1 MNNSSDALFAPRLAD
16 MAERCHRDGCSVFSR
31 FFDERQCAEAEQ
43 WCRYNAGDLQY
54 GFFGGFSDARRR
66 ILAFYHD
73 YSAEYITE
81 ELPIVCLT
89 FIFRNEDRLSHRDF
103 LGSFMALK
111 LKRDTIGD
119 IVIKEGMAQAAV
131 NETAARDIT
140 MSISK
145 IGRTG
150 VKITDSRPFELTLAE
165 TEEFRETSCTAA
177 SLRLDCIVAA
187 AAKISRE
194 KAAALIRSE
203 KTEVNHL
210 PVSSVS
216 AELKEGDILS
226 IRGCG
231 RFILSGINGTTKK
244 GRIHIILKKYI

>member
-1 MNNSSDALFAPRLAD
+1 
-16 MAERCHRDGCSVFSR
+16 MAETCFRRDVPTNTDFLNLS
-31 FFDERQCAEAEQ
+31 EQ
-43 WCRYNAGDLQY
+43 TIFQYVSGMLPPVRYVLS
-54 GFFGGFSDARRR
+54 GGFESSERKVVCF
-66 ILAFYHD
+66 LPSY
-73 YSAEYITE
+73 EE
-81 ELPIVCLT
+81 ELIDPPYDCVKIDPVNRK
-89 FIFRNEDRLSHRDF
+89 FAEELSHRDY
-103 LGSFMALK
+103 LGAIMNLGIERSML
-111 LKRDTIGD
+111 GD
-119 IVIKEGMAQAAV
+119 IVIKDGMAQAAV